1 MAYRGTTFAGYVGL
15 WTGQSPN
22 KFTVS
27 GNQRSRL
34 IIFLKRCCL
43 VNFFVVLINIYN
55 ISTDKGH
62 WWENIISAVL
72 LKSSPVSWL
81 VREVREQMYIKVK
94 I

>member
-1 MAYRGTTFAGYVGL
+1 MLVMLGCGQDRALTSLQCLATNAVGCY
-15 WTGQSPN
+15 
-22 KFTVS
+22 
-27 GNQRSRL
+27 
-34 IIFLKRCCL
+34 FLKNILSSEFC
-43 VNFFVVLINIYN
+43 VVLIHIYN